1 MTQYQQYQLVI
12 EILEGK
18 WGSGE
23 TRKKKLTEAGY
34 NYDEMQALVNKVM
47 AKMRTRKEAMKPWFD
62 ACKEQHE
69 WSYNAKYNWSKW
81 KKTIA
86 SSKDYGTCITYPNV
100 VAMRCGMIKEAGKII
115 TSTGSDHD
123 SKATQDSFYNNSV
136 KAMASVNS
144 KYWSSIKYPGK
155 TTAELV
161 KEGKIKE
168 GDIIGF
174 MGHTSMYAGKNSK
187 GALTYNNAGHAAGIY
202 DNNKPGSNRAVLN
215 VTSPGMSKRKVYGV
229 FSVNTFF
236 VITDC
241 KGGTITASNRYMAGQ
256 TATIKITPEA
266 GKVVKSIKVD
276 GKTVTAA
283 DNYTIKNIDS
293 HHIIEV
299 VCEEGKG
306 KKYPG
311 KLPTTK
317 LVKSNKQVKTDTIR
331 WAVWIA
337 GDKRFHYG
345 YGQHAHHNGCYFC
358 GTQRL
363 KRGHGIVDP
372 EFTYCCNPFV
382 GAAWAHGGCVPLA
395 LSKCQK
401 CNSWDFHTGTGYDK
415 SKLFDNLGH
424 PAKKDLQ
431 PGDVLCRDTHVALY
445 IGKGQIA
452 EASGGD
458 DNKRGSVKWDN
469 SIHVKTL
476 TDANYKN
483 FPRVHRFNGSVNAT
497 MIIRHGEVSERVA
510 QIQEFL
516 DWYYDGAFFKE
527 CGPAD
532 GIYGDNTLKWIKKF
546 QAEKFGAKEADGLVG
561 EKTLA
566 AMAAATK

>member
-1 MTQYQQYQLVI
+1 MAKTTDQLAREVI
-12 EILEGK
+12 HGK
-18 WGSGE
+18 WG
-23 TRKKKLTEAGY
+23 AG
-34 NYDEMQALVNKVM
+34 K
-47 AKMRTRKEAMKPWFD
+47 TRKEKLTKAG
-62 ACKEQHE
+62 
-69 WSYNAKYNWSKW
+69 Y
-81 KKTIA
+81 
-86 SSKDYGTCITYPNV
+86 DYDTVQKRVNELV
-100 VAMRCGMIKEAGKII
+100 VALDVLDNKYGKGDQRKAAIEKAGYDYEVI
-115 TSTGSDHD
+115 
-123 SKATQDSFYNNSV
+123 QDY
-136 KAMASVNS
+136 
-144 KYWSSIKYPGK
+144 
-155 TTAELV
+155 
-161 KEGKIKE
+161 
-168 GDIIGF
+168 
-174 MGHTSMYAGKNSK
+174 
-187 GALTYNNAGHAAGIY
+187 
-202 DNNKPGSNRAVLN
+202 
-215 VTSPGMSKRKVYGV
+215 
-229 FSVNTFF
+229 VNT
-236 VITDC
+236 ILKTD
-241 KGGTITASNRYMAGQ
+241 KDRTREEIIEDMTYWAV
-256 TATIKITPEA
+256 KI
-266 GKVVKSIKVD
+266 
-276 GKTVTAA
+276 AA
-283 DNYTIKNIDS
+283 DNRYHYNLWKGNIKQSHLCPICSGLKFEDDKEHFGWNCIGFTAAVWRHGGRLGNICKCGWVSCPDGNAEYLLTKPEAEALKLAKKYTGLNDIKLIRNKNGIPKSEWQAGDICFRYSGNTCNHLFWYKGGGKVIDS
-293 HHIIEV
+293 CGSSGTIPNDKQIMERSYGGYSAKVIIRYTG
-299 VCEEGKG
+299 GKKVDPKPEPTPSK

-516 DWYYDGAFFKE
+516 DWYYDGKFFKE